1 MSDATRAYLRDG
13 VGMSDT
19 RNQFDLPPAADI
31 LEGIALVPV
40 GIFMSATVFPG
51 FLLCVPALAFVGAVA
66 IVLVA
71 AVTVLVVLAGAI
83 LVTPFVLV
91 LLVRSVRRRRRR
103 HAVAT
108 PESVSVPRLRQTP
121 QLTAMTSSGARSPG
135 RAVATSAATSRSS
148 IASYASRF
156 PDVLDEMDA

>member
-1 MSDATRAYLRDG
+1 
-13 VGMSDT
+13 MSDT
-19 RNQFDLPPAADI
+19 RNQSELPPAADI

-51 FLLCVPALAFVGAVA
+51 FLLCVPALAFVGVVA
-66 IVLVA
+66 IALVA
-71 AVTVLVVLAGAI
+71 AVTVVVVLAGAI

-91 LLVRSVRRRRRR
+91 LLVRSVRRLRWR

-108 PESVSVPRLRQTP
+108 PEPVSVPSLRQTP
-121 QLTAMTSSGARSPG
+121 QLTAMTSSSGAQLRG

-148 IASYASRF
+148 IASFASRF
-156 PDVLDEMDA
+156 PDVLDDMDA